1 MFVQLQRPPARMVS
15 LVNEMEE
22 RLPPALLRSY
32 VVNGTQYRQLRP
44 EFNGQMDHACAIIL
58 HPGFGIKDQMHR
70 LRIELENVERTAK
83 QEAAAVGYANDR
95 SCALHLD
102 MLKADNQ
109 HQSFRN
115 TLSLSITR
123 LETEVESADIKP
135 DEIMR
140 EFRGS
145 LRTEY
150 DCYAECEHHL
160 AMEESQLR
168 LQIARDE
175 SLQSQVVAAESR
187 NAEGSAS
194 ADRGVRI
201 CAPEIQT

>member
-1 MFVQLQRPPARMVS
+1 
-15 LVNEMEE
+15 
-22 RLPPALLRSY
+22 
-32 VVNGTQYRQLRP
+32 
-44 EFNGQMDHACAIIL
+44 
-58 HPGFGIKDQMHR
+58 MHR

-109 HQSFRN
+109 HQSFRKH
-115 TLSLSITR
+115 SV
-123 LETEVESADIKP
+123 LEYHEARKLRWKSADIKP

-194 ADRGVRI
+194 ADRGGVWDMKLMALLSELLMKTESFWEDI
-201 CAPEIQT
+201 